1 MKKRAIIKDVIDV
14 NKVFILD
21 STLRDGVQAKGIS
34 FSVDDKLKIAQK
46 LDSLGVSYIEA
57 GNPGSNPKDLEF
69 FARAKE
75 LKLENAKL
83 CAFGATHRVGISVEE
98 DINVASMIEADTP
111 VVSVFGKAWDLHV
124 FDILDTT
131 KENNLKI
138 ISDTISYFKSK
149 GKEVIFDAEHFFDGY
164 KSNPDYALECI
175 CAAKSAGA
183 DCIVLCDT
191 NGAAFPDE
199 IEKITKEAINKV
211 DIPIGI
217 HCHNDIGVAI
227 ANSLMAVRAGAT
239 HVQGTMN
246 GIGERCGN
254 ANLSAIIPNLELKM
268 GYSCIKEGKLEDI
281 TDTARFVSEIAN
293 ISHDERQPY
302 VGACAFSHKGGMHV
316 DGVMKNSSTFE
327 HINPEAVGNVRRVL
341 ISEMAG
347 RANVIKAIQKVDP
360 SLDKHSAEVGKVI
373 NKLKELEYEG
383 YQFEG
388 AESSM
393 DLLIRKVLGKYEPYF
408 DLNQFKVIVSEP
420 SGKELSSSA
429 LIKIHVG
436 KSEAITAA
444 EGNGPVAALD
454 TALRR
459 ALEQFYPQLK
469 DVRLTDYKVRVLDS
483 QNATESKVRV
493 LVESSDGINSWSTV
507 GVSTDIID
515 ASWHA
520 LVDSLEYKLL
530 LDSLKN

>member
-21 STLRDGVQAKGIS
+21 STLRDGAQAKGIS

-254 ANLSAIIPNLELKM
+254 ANLSAIIPN
-268 GYSCIKEGKLEDI
+268 
-281 TDTARFVSEIAN
+281 
-293 ISHDERQPY
+293 
-302 VGACAFSHKGGMHV
+302 
-316 DGVMKNSSTFE
+316 
-327 HINPEAVGNVRRVL
+327 
-341 ISEMAG
+341 
-347 RANVIKAIQKVDP
+347 
-360 SLDKHSAEVGKVI
+360 
-373 NKLKELEYEG
+373 
-383 YQFEG
+383 
-388 AESSM
+388 
-393 DLLIRKVLGKYEPYF
+393 
-408 DLNQFKVIVSEP
+408 
-420 SGKELSSSA
+420 
-429 LIKIHVG
+429 
-436 KSEAITAA
+436 
-444 EGNGPVAALD
+444 
-454 TALRR
+454 
-459 ALEQFYPQLK
+459 
-469 DVRLTDYKVRVLDS
+469 
-483 QNATESKVRV
+483 
-493 LVESSDGINSWSTV
+493 
-507 GVSTDIID
+507 
-515 ASWHA
+515 
-520 LVDSLEYKLL
+520 
-530 LDSLKN
+530 